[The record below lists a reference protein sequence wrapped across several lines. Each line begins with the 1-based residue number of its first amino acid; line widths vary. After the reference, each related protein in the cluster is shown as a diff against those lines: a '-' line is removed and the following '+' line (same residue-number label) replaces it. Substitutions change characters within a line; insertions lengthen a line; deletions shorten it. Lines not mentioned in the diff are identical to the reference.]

1 MPESYVPVS
10 DSPVGQFRLSGAWNF
25 RDVGGAR
32 TVDGRAVRGGVL
44 YRSSELSR
52 LDDAGGA
59 ELTRLGIVR
68 VFDLRGAPEIERSGR
83 DRVPHGVAVH
93 NLPFDDRRRTH
104 APHEVDVSVEQ
115 AQRQYM
121 MRAYTSFPSLDGAK
135 RAINGV
141 ASALTHGDGPALVHC
156 AAGKDRAGW
165 TVATIL
171 RAVGVTEEDVLA
183 DYLASNDAIEPLRA
197 HVQAVWERGADGAPV
212 ELSDAVL
219 GVTEEY
225 YRRGFETV
233 DSMYG
238 SFDGYLDALGFDGD
252 SVSALNAVLLDARA

>member
-1 MPESYVPVS
+1 M
-10 DSPVGQFRLSGAWNF
+10 
-25 RDVGGAR
+25 
-32 TVDGRAVRGGVL
+32 
-44 YRSSELSR
+44 
-52 LDDAGGA
+52 
-59 ELTRLGIVR
+59 
-68 VFDLRGAPEIERSGR
+68 
-83 DRVPHGVAVH
+83 
-93 NLPFDDRRRTH
+93 
-104 APHEVDVSVEQ
+104 
-115 AQRQYM
+115 
-121 MRAYTSFPSLDGAK
+121 
-135 RAINGV
+135 
-141 ASALTHGDGPALVHC
+141 
-156 AAGKDRAGW
+156 
-165 TVATIL
+165 
-171 RAVGVTEEDVLA
+171 LA

>member
-1 MPESYVPVS
+1 MTQPRKYSLTL
-10 DSPVGQFRLSGAWNF
+10 FGATGF
-25 RDVGGAR
+25 TGG
-32 TVDGRAVRGGVL
+32 L
-44 YRSSELSR
+44 
-52 LDDAGGA
+52 
-59 ELTRLGIVR
+59 
-68 VFDLRGAPEIERSGR
+68 
-83 DRVPHGVAVH
+83 
-93 NLPFDDRRRTH
+93 
-104 APHEVDVSVEQ
+104 
-115 AQRQYM
+115 
-121 MRAYTSFPSLDGAK
+121 
-135 RAINGV
+135 
-141 ASALTHGDGPALVHC
+141 C
-156 AAGKDRAGW
+156 
-165 TVATIL
+165 
-171 RAVGVTEEDVLA
+171 A